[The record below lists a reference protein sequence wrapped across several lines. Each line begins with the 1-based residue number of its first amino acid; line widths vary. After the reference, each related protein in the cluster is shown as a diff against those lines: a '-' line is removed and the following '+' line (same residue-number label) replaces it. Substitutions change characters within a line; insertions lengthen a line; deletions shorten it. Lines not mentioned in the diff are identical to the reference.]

1 MEPKCFHNGKMSA
14 GISPSDVIHLCEG
27 TKKLQFL
34 PLPTPRMSEIMTETC
49 RRRNSLSVS
58 RKCSILSKSLRQ
70 NKQITTISRLFLPP
84 VWCDTFM
91 GMCEKKSKSQLR
103 YKKSLY
109 ICSAKNLNVFGWND
123 VGSVPTS
130 VTDRL
135 FWGYNAA
142 QRCILF
148 FCLYGEKGR
157 RTAYW
162 CLQDSGNGHK

>member
-1 MEPKCFHNGKMSA
+1 MR
-14 GISPSDVIHLCEG
+14 EG
-27 TKKLQFL
+27 GNAPAFC
-34 PLPTPRMSEIMTETC
+34 TEVRASTW
-49 RRRNSLSVS
+49 SLGALFIYSWIYIATSHPYWYRIYLESLKV
-58 RKCSILSKSLRQ
+58 RLSLR
-70 NKQITTISRLFLPP
+70 ISRLFLPP
-84 VWCDTFM
+84 VWCDSSM
-91 GMCEKKSKSQLR
+91 RMYEKKSKSQLR

-148 FCLYGEKGR
+148 FVFMVKREGGR
-157 RTAYW
+157 RIGACRTPGTDINKMAEH
-162 CLQDSGNGHK
+162 LATFRLLNFFL

>member
-58 RKCSILSKSLRQ
+58 RKCSISSKSLR
-70 NKQITTISRLFLPP
+70 KI
-84 VWCDTFM
+84 
-91 GMCEKKSKSQLR
+91 SKSQLR

-109 ICSAKNLNVFGWND
+109 ICSAKNLNVLVETMLVAFQHLLPTDCFGD
-123 VGSVPTS
+123 TTHRSVVS
-130 VTDRL
+130 
-135 FWGYNAA
+135 
-142 QRCILF
+142 F
-148 FCLYGEKGR
+148 FLSL
-157 RTAYW
+157 W
-162 CLQDSGNGHK
+162 